1 MGKSVAFLCGA
12 GCEGKNQLD
21 FPSGAN
27 FKKDIVLAKNI
38 KTLYEKINSSGKF
51 HENFSNGA
59 IIDAR
64 CSTILY
70 QTFVEHVDLLNN
82 LSNEVKKIIENY
94 ISYRKGNKENDS
106 EKKEIQS
113 KFKELYKSFIGVSN
127 SCNISEQDRE
137 LFFGNITL
145 CSFSDE
151 LFNYL
156 RMPEVYKTEV
166 SKVEK
171 LYFSAYLSILK
182 SIYKTAHNKDFEK
195 DYLCS
200 SVNDKKQFRVCLEKD
215 LEEWQNLI
223 IRKNC
228 DNKNLYY
235 ETIRE
240 KKAKYDFEGS
250 VITTN
255 YTNFAEKITGLKTAY
270 LHGKLDWFED
280 INSKEIKLLSD
291 FSDEAEIMPF
301 LFIPS
306 GVKPVISL
314 KQIEQYKIALEAFT
328 QSDLLCILGYS
339 INSDDEHIQNFIR
352 ERLNQKRRVLFFLYS
367 GDKDFTYMKNDYCA
381 MFGNSQYLEI
391 KKIEKSQD
399 FRTGLENA
407 LKAF

>member
-82 LSNEVKKIIENY
+82 LSNEVKKIIDNY
-94 ISYRKGNKENDS
+94 ISYRKGNIKNDS

-127 SCNISEQDRE
+127 NCNISEQDRE

-200 SVNDKKQFRVCLEKD
+200 SVNDKKQFRVCLE
-215 LEEWQNLI
+215 
-223 IRKNC
+223 
-228 DNKNLYY
+228 
-235 ETIRE
+235 
-240 KKAKYDFEGS
+240 KAKYDFEGS